1 MLVSKSKAREGRR
14 RKRRGRRI
22 VIRIDTHDHHYYDKI
37 AVRRHYLS
45 SGCGGIYIG
54 SKASQNE
61 IHGET

>member
-1 MLVSKSKAREGRR
+1 MVISKGNGREGRR

-22 VIRIDTHDHHYYDKI
+22 AIRIDTHDHHYYDKVT
-37 AVRRHYLS
+37 VRKHCLS

-54 SKASQNE
+54 GKTSQNE